1 MGSRARLISALV
13 NNESSPSPLRRGG
26 EARYG
31 ALFTRVSLRL
41 RRLLAAAALAALPAV
56 AQAQPAISL
65 LYERTL
71 MSTADARC
79 HLFTPP
85 IASALRAA
93 LEQARGAALRAGAS
107 DAEVDAAQARARA
120 TAASVACNNS
130 DLQLAATRV
139 RQAFDGYAQLIRMT
153 FKGVFSEWRAER
165 PHPAR
170 KEARWSLLQFAT
182 AVDGS
187 NLMGSHLMI
196 GLAGLPGQ
204 MQLTVVSDDPRAAT
218 ASVARI
224 TLRDP
229 AKLDAPYADLHRKD
243 LAGHLPPP
251 DLTESF
257 LAGARAP
264 APAPLLPIGSRTG
277 TMFIFRPLVRDA
289 MERLDSRDTFTV
301 QLIFPTPQG
310 DRVLTGWAEIGDFRA
325 GEAFL
330 AVQPPPP
337 PKPRPL
343 F

>member
-1 MGSRARLISALV
+1 MAPVGLQKERMRSFV
-13 NNESSPSPLRRGG
+13 
-26 EARYG
+26 
-31 ALFTRVSLRL
+31 RL
-41 RRLLAAAALAALPAV
+41 RRWIMATACVAAPALAR
-56 AQAQPAISL
+56 AQPAVSL

-79 HLFTPP
+79 HLFTPE
-85 IASALRAA
+85 IATALRAA
-93 LEQARGAALRAGAS
+93 TEQARGAALQAGVS
-107 DAEVDAAQARARA
+107 VPQIDATQDRARA
-120 TAASVACNNS
+120 KAASVACTTP

-139 RQAFDGYAQLIRMT
+139 RQAFQGYAQLIRMT

-170 KEARWSLLQFAT
+170 KDIRWALLQFAS

-187 NLMGSHLMI
+187 NLRGSHLMV
-196 GLAGLPGQ
+196 GLAGLPGR
-204 MQLTVVSDDPRAAT
+204 MQFMIVSDDPRAAS

-229 AKLDAPYADLHRKD
+229 TRLAAPYADPNRKD
-243 LAGHLPPP
+243 LAGHLPPQ
-251 DLTESF
+251 DLTQSF
-257 LAGARAP
+257 LAAGRAV
-264 APAPLLPIGSRTG
+264 APAPLLPIGSRSG
-277 TMFIFRPLVRDA
+277 TMFVFRPLVRETMD
-289 MERLDSRDTFTV
+289 RLDPRDTFTL
-301 QLIFPTPQG
+301 QLVFPSPAG

-337 PKPRPL
+337 AKPRPL

>member
-1 MGSRARLISALV
+1 M
-13 NNESSPSPLRRGG
+13 
-26 EARYG
+26 
-31 ALFTRVSLRL
+31 
-41 RRLLAAAALAALPAV
+41 AAAFAFVPMAAR
-56 AQAQPAISL
+56 AQPAMQL

-85 IASALRAA
+85 IASALKAA
-93 LEQARGAALRAGAS
+93 TEQARGAAILAGVS
-107 DAEVDAAQARARA
+107 QAQIDGEQSRARA
-120 TAASVACNNS
+120 KAQSVACNLP
-130 DLQLAATRV
+130 DLQIAATRV

-165 PHPAR
+165 PHGAR
-170 KEARWSLLQFAT
+170 TETRWSLLQFAT
-182 AVDGS
+182 AVDGA
-187 NLMGSHLMI
+187 NLRGSHLMI
-196 GLAGLPGQ
+196 GLAGLPGR

-229 AKLDAPYADLHRKD
+229 TKLGAPYADPHRKD

-257 LAGARAP
+257 LAGARAG
-264 APAPLLPIGSRTG
+264 APAALLPIGSRAG
-277 TMFIFRPLVRDA
+277 TMFVFRPQVREA
-289 MERLDSRDTFTV
+289 MERLDPRDTFTV
-301 QLIFPTPQG
+301 QLVGPSPEG

-337 PKPRPL
+337 PPKPRPL

>member
-1 MGSRARLISALV
+1 MAAV
-13 NNESSPSPLRRGG
+13 P
-26 EARYG
+26 
-31 ALFTRVSLRL
+31 
-41 RRLLAAAALAALPAV
+41 AAALAQPAV
-56 AQAQPAISL
+56 SL

-71 MSTADARC
+71 MSAADARC
-79 HLFTPP
+79 RLFTPQ
-85 IASALRAA
+85 IASALDAA
-93 LEQARGAALRAGAS
+93 MEQARGAALLAGAGE
-107 DAEVDAAQARARA
+107 AQLDAAQTRART
-120 TAASVACNNS
+120 TAASVACNS
-130 DLQLAATRV
+130 PDLQLAATRV

-182 AVDGS
+182 AVDGA
-187 NLMGSHLMI
+187 NLRGSHLML

-229 AKLDAPYADLHRKD
+229 AKLAKPYADPQRKD
-243 LAGHLPPP
+243 LAGHLPPLE
-251 DLTESF
+251 LTQSF
-257 LAGARAP
+257 LAGVRAA
-264 APAPLLPIGSRTG
+264 APTPLLPIGSRTG
-277 TMFIFRPLVRDA
+277 TMFVFRPLVRDA
-289 MERLDSRDTFTV
+289 LERLDPRDTLTI
-301 QLIFPTPQG
+301 QLVFPSPQG
-310 DRVLTGWAEIGDFRA
+310 DRVLTGWAEVGDFRA

-337 PKPRPL
+337 PKTHPL

>member
-1 MGSRARLISALV
+1 MGSRALWRH
-13 NNESSPSPLRRGG
+13 G
-26 EARYG
+26 
-31 ALFTRVSLRL
+31 RV
-41 RRLLAAAALAALPAV
+41 LAAAALAAAPAM

-85 IASALRAA
+85 IASALQAA

-107 DAEVDAAQARARA
+107 DAQADAAQARARA
-120 TAASVACNNS
+120 KVAEVACNNP
-130 DLQLAATRV
+130 DLQLAASRV

-165 PHPAR
+165 PHAAR
-170 KEARWSLLQFAT
+170 KETRWALLQFAT

-187 NLMGSHLMI
+187 NLRGSHLML
-196 GLAGLPGQ
+196 GLAGLPGR
-204 MQLTVVSDDPRAAT
+204 MQLTVVSDDPRAAS
-218 ASVARI
+218 ASAARI

-229 AKLDAPYADLHRKD
+229 AKLDSPYDDPHRKD
-243 LAGHLPPP
+243 LAAHLPSQ
-251 DLTESF
+251 DLTQTF

-264 APAPLLPIGSRTG
+264 APAPLLPIGSKAG
-277 TMFIFRPLVRDA
+277 TMFVFRPLVRDA
-289 MERLDSRDTFTV
+289 MERLDPRDTFTV
-301 QLIFPTPQG
+301 QLIFPSPGG
-310 DRVLTGWAEIGDFRA
+310 DRILTGWAEIGDFRA

-330 AVQPPPP
+330 AVHPPPP
-337 PKPRPL
+337 AKPRPL